1 MDLAKIRKKAKS
13 QPKTGAQD
21 PASPVRKSARESASV
36 QATPN
41 GAELRVEAPQLC
53 VEPDVS
59 PKSQVAT
66 VNGVETGAVHD
77 AGGGKALPL
86 SRVNPLDELFRQTP
100 DIQLATEDSYLRALT
115 DVHSVDENVRQWLT
129 FSLADEEYA
138 LNIETIDEI
147 CKPREVTEVPNAPS
161 FVLGLISLRGKIVPV
176 YDLRSRLQLG
186 AVEATAATRI
196 IVCQTENKIVGLLV
210 DSITQVVR
218 LADDEI
224 EPPPMVL
231 SGLDRDMLDGVG
243 RSQDRMI
250 ILLNLNNVITIDR
263 D

>member
-1 MDLAKIRKKAKS
+1 M
-13 QPKTGAQD
+13 
-21 PASPVRKSARESASV
+21 
-36 QATPN
+36 
-41 GAELRVEAPQLC
+41 RVEAPQPF
-53 VEPDVS
+53 VAPDVP
-59 PKSQVAT
+59 PKGQAAAT
-66 VNGVETGAVHD
+66 VNAGETGAVLEV
-77 AGGGKALPL
+77 GGKALPL

-115 DVHSVDENVRQWLT
+115 DVHSVDEDVRQWLT

-147 CKPREVTEVPNAPS
+147 CKPREVTEVPNAPP